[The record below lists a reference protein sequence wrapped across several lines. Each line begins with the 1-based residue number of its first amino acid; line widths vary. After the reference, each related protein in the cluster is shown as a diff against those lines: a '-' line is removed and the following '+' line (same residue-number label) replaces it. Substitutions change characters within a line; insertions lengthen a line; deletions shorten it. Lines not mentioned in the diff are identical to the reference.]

1 MKEFVS
7 RVQLRA
13 RDKERTG
20 KGGIRIE
27 GQGQGGTQVDAKAK
41 EEGNRQKAKPAI
53 AKQGVAVSCA
63 YPSSYIL
70 YRTDQPDGLTASRA
84 DHKILYFP
92 RHDPPSLPILV
103 RASLGTLGEGQDREE
118 SWPTREQTRRDV
130 MKKKLR
136 MLQLVVSGKY
146 TMQSDCY
153 SI

>member
-53 AKQGVAVSCA
+53 AK
-63 YPSSYIL
+63 
-70 YRTDQPDGLTASRA
+70 
-84 DHKILYFP
+84 
-92 RHDPPSLPILV
+92 
-103 RASLGTLGEGQDREE
+103 
-118 SWPTREQTRRDV
+118 
-130 MKKKLR
+130 
-136 MLQLVVSGKY
+136 
-146 TMQSDCY
+146 
-153 SI
+153 